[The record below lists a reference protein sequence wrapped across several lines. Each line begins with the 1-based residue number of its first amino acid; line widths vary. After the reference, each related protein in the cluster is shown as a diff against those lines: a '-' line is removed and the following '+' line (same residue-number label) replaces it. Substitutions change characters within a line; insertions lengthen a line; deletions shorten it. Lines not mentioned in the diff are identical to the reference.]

1 MQFSKAT
8 DYGLLGLAYLARQKD
23 LSASVSEVAQHEEL
37 ALAFLRKIF
46 QRLAAAGLVTSQRG
60 SGYTLARNPK
70 KISAREVFEAVDG
83 PIAIQSCLDSAR
95 PCIKSPSC
103 RLTPVWTTMQR
114 VLNTQLE
121 KIKISDLI

>member
-8 DYGLLGLAYLARQKD
+8 DYGLLGLAYLARQENG
-23 LSASVSEVAQHEEL
+23 SASVSEIATSEQL

-60 SGYTLARNPK
+60 SGYTLARAAK
-70 KISAREVFEAVDG
+70 KITAREVFEAVDG
-83 PIAIQSCLDSAR
+83 PIALQSCLDSAR
-95 PCIKSPSC
+95 PCAKSASC
-103 RLTPVWTTMQR
+103 RLAPVWTTVQHS
-114 VLNTQLE
+114 LNTQLE